1 MQNCHANQL
10 AKCHKKVMLTLEIC
24 LGAFLLV
31 AYITTLWPR
40 PFSSI
45 CYCRIRLG
53 SKNMLLV
60 LIIVLFLMSL
70 PALEA
75 SRVLDGSLQM
85 QAASQVRIPHFLD
98 SMSPLPRNG
107 HTSPISLIQWA
118 TCLAMSTPI
127 LVS

>member
-24 LGAFLLV
+24 PGAFLLV
-31 AYITTLWPR
+31 SYITTLWPR
-40 PFSSI
+40 PSSNF
-45 CYCRIRLG
+45 YCRIRLG

-75 SRVLDGSLQM
+75 SRVLHGSLQM

-107 HTSPISLIQWA
+107 HTSPISLILWA
-118 TCLAMSTPI
+118 TRLAMSTPI